1 MAKKKKPRK
10 IPEVLLFSD
19 PNHYPDALASLVVL
33 SWLDDRGFIKL
44 RGIVTE
50 VGVYDT
56 RRRRAQYAKGAM
68 AHLGMPF
75 LRVVPGGDYLPT
87 DEYEENAFPE
97 TEDGLLMESMGTA
110 VLRSGTTFI
119 QEYVKSVP
127 ERNLYI
133 LLNAP
138 FLDLAKYIK
147 ATGDALEKKL
157 KKVVIMGNVLP
168 QKDDSG
174 NYLPDYNSYNFKVGA
189 PAADCLFEYAQG
201 RNIRMVMVSPQ
212 SVKDMNMGYE
222 FLEGLEKSKN
232 PVARELLA
240 ARGENPLSMQYDMLS
255 ALTLGDG
262 EFKRSG
268 GDFVQEEGSEKNV
281 FFAKVT
287 DPEIMRQKFA
297 DIFKEKLLPK
307 KITLDQLRRVKPEEE
322 KSNE

>member
-19 PNHYPDALASLVVL
+19 LNHYPDALASLVVL

-68 AHLGMPF
+68 AHLGFPF
-75 LRVVPGGDYLPT
+75 LRVVPGGDYQPV
-87 DEYEENAFPE
+87 DEYEENVFPE
-97 TEDGLLMESMGTA
+97 TESGLALEGLGTA

-119 QEYVKSVP
+119 QEYVKSVS

-138 FLDLAKYIK
+138 FFDLAKYIK

-157 KKVVIMGNVLP
+157 KKIVIMGDVLP
-168 QKDDSG
+168 QKDENG

-189 PAADCLFEYAQG
+189 PAADTLFAYVQE
-201 RNIRMVMVSPQ
+201 RNIRVVMVTPQ

-240 ARGENPLSMQYDMLS
+240 AKCENPLTMQYDMLS

-268 GDFVQEEGSEKNV
+268 GDFVQEEGTEKNL
-281 FFAKVT
+281 FFAKVV
-287 DPEIMRQKFA
+287 DAELMKQKFA
-297 DIFKEKLLPK
+297 DIFKDRLLPK
-307 KITLDQLRRVKPEEE
+307 KITLDQLRRPKPEEE
-322 KSNE
+322 QNNG